1 MQGFWIFN
9 ETLSRRQ
16 LLGVCDYA
24 GRDSRFDENW
34 YTYVYVCICTYIWYT
49 DIRQTDTNIY
59 VYQKTNIHIYICMC
73 TSTKTETVLL
83 AHKCDTTCRSVCYLL
98 LFLFHAW
105 YLMKWEFCSRFSDHV
120 GCQKSN
126 VNRVYCMHSWEF
138 VLGKKRLSQTYLL
151 PPTSSHAPAGPMSI
165 AGCCIVLQYAL
176 PSTHQDRK
184 DCSCHRGFLA
194 TKCTPTSSFSSAV
207 ETREMQQIFSPQIN
221 WWLIQVFCGSHQ
233 IL

>member
-98 LFLFHAW
+98 LFL
-105 YLMKWEFCSRFSDHV
+105 LSRLIPDEVRILF
-120 GCQKSN
+120 
-126 VNRVYCMHSWEF
+126 
-138 VLGKKRLSQTYLL
+138 
-151 PPTSSHAPAGPMSI
+151 
-165 AGCCIVLQYAL
+165 
-176 PSTHQDRK
+176 
-184 DCSCHRGFLA
+184 
-194 TKCTPTSSFSSAV
+194 
-207 ETREMQQIFSPQIN
+207 QIFRSCRMSKIKCKSCVLYAQLRVCT
-221 WWLIQVFCGSHQ
+221 WKHET
-233 IL
+233 